1 MSSLKPYCQRLRL
14 TREEEFVSK
23 MEGEIIT
30 GTSNNGGEIV
40 AEENVEDKET
50 ESDER
55 QDADVLPRRSYVLME
70 GRRKT

>member
-1 MSSLKPYCQRLRL
+1 
-14 TREEEFVSK
+14 

-30 GTSNNGGEIV
+30 GISNNGGEIT

-50 ESDER
+50 ESDET
-55 QDADVLPRRSYVLME
+55 QDADAVPRRSYVLLE